1 MPKKTVTTKEQI
13 PKWYTKRIK
22 GFSDLTQ
29 QEALF
34 EYEALKVRERAR
46 KYAKRQNIVY
56 IPPKI
61 VRPSTVTEPDVNFIR
76 RIELPTIQEAV
87 KKQAPIVSAES
98 GLYDY
103 EHEYWKEENL
113 PDYQVPHYE
122 DYHSSWEDYE
132 GDEEYFEDD
141 DKGWREYVDSIQ
153 VLPDIPEPST
163 PEPTITPT
171 VEKEITEEDI
181 AWVDPNTAEVYTFD
195 DIADLKESAIDFLQS
210 LKDNLK
216 EEADAVVLRHSYYD
230 NGRTKAQSQI
240 RFYNNN
246 ADRAYRKVCDKID
259 SILNDPNRL
268 EKFAKNNAGPH
279 NDFERIQMAASEYIA
294 SSYKRASA
302 DSDAQLAYLFSLL
315 DDGPMSVGD
324 AMELEESDYYDEE

>member
-46 KYAKRQNIVY
+46 KYAKRQNIEY

-61 VRPSTVTEPDVNFIR
+61 VRPSTVIEPDINFIK

-87 KKQAPIVSAES
+87 KKQEPIVSPYS

-103 EHEYWKEENL
+103 EREEWKEEHF
-113 PDYQVPHYE
+113 PDYQAPHYE
-122 DYHSSWEDYE
+122 DYQSSWEDYE
-132 GDEEYFEDD
+132 GDEEYFESNEPEEEVHAS
-141 DKGWREYVDSIQ
+141 RIIEEYYH
-153 VLPDIPEPST
+153 PEPST
-163 PEPTITPT
+163 PQP
-171 VEKEITEEDI
+171 EKELTIDNI
-181 AWVDPNTAEVYTFD
+181 AWVDPNTAVAYTFD
-195 DIADLKESAIDFLQS
+195 EIADLKESAIDFLQS
-210 LKDNLK
+210 LKDQLK
-216 EEADAVVLRHSYYD
+216 DVADATVLAHSYYD

-240 RFYNNN
+240 RFYNTNV
-246 ADRAYRKVCDKID
+246 DRAYRKVCDKID
-259 SILNDPNRL
+259 SILNDPNKL
-268 EKFAKNNAGPH
+268 DNFAKNNAGPR
-279 NDFERIQMAASEYIA
+279 NDFEAIQSAASEYIA

-302 DSDAQLAYLFSLL
+302 DSDAQLTYLFTLL
-315 DDGPMSVGD
+315 DGGPMSVGD